1 MENTHGLA
9 AHLLIATPAMGD
21 PRFERAVIYLC
32 AHTPDGA
39 MGLIVNKP
47 ASDVD
52 FADLLDQ
59 LGIDHGPEAEAIRV
73 RFGGPVELGRGFV
86 LHSTDYPETRGTMR
100 IDDDTAMS
108 ATTEILESI
117 AAGTGPQQS
126 LFALGYA
133 GWGPGQ
139 LDDEIAQNAWLVAK
153 APHDLVFDSDD
164 DSKWTRALATLGIDP
179 LLLSPVQG
187 RA

>member
-1 MENTHGLA
+1 MEPKDGLA
-9 AHLLIATPAMGD
+9 AHLLIATPAMQD
-21 PRFERAVIYLC
+21 PRFARAVIYLC

-39 MGLIVNKP
+39 MGLVVNKP
-47 ASDVD
+47 APGVD
-52 FADLLDQ
+52 FGDLLDQ
-59 LGIDHGPEAEAIRV
+59 LGLKQGPGGRAIRV

-86 LHSTDYPETRGTMR
+86 LHSTDYPGTGATMR
-100 IDDDTAMS
+100 IDADTAMS
-108 ATTEILESI
+108 ATTEILASI
-117 AAGTGPQQS
+117 AEGTGPAEA

-139 LDDEIAQNAWLVAK
+139 LDAEIADNAWLVAE
-153 APHDLVFDSDD
+153 ARRDIVFDAAD
-164 DSKWTRALATLGIDP
+164 DSKWSRALASLGIDP